1 MARPR
6 KTDSIP
12 PSSELAGLL
21 SVCCMFAGGRT
32 LVSKGTLCSRD
43 ELSMASWS
51 STALTEC
58 IEEETSSSRMNTVD
72 EASMLA
78 ASEVDIVKIFFWVRG
93 GFHADLFVR
102 WVVVCVL
109 GRVMTSP
116 DTWTPMQLRLIFN
129 QVWPEKH
136 FLFQRT
142 FSQTTVTL
150 KQSNHRPFG
159 VLRNPCLTA
168 VATLRLGSTM

>member
-1 MARPR
+1 MARPS

-78 ASEVDIVKIFFWVRG
+78 AFEVDIVKIFFWVRG

-116 DTWTPMQLRLIFN
+116 DTWTPVQLRLRLRYGM
-129 QVWPEKH
+129 VKH
-136 FLFQRT
+136 HLLFQHT
-142 FSQTTVTL
+142 FSQTTVTQ
-150 KQSNHRPFG
+150 KQSNHQPFG
-159 VLRNPCLTA
+159 VL
-168 VATLRLGSTM
+168 V